1 MKSRIMPVSTLLLG
15 AFYISKSLAL
25 LPAPNLFGET
35 YQPVLPVVK
44 EQTQIVYYRPN
55 GPDIAS
61 QPANVYVD
69 GRYHTSLLA
78 GGFTSFCLKPGVHS
92 LGAFVDD
99 PKYLGKTEGRFEANL
114 SGGRTYFMRVDED
127 QQLAEPPLA
136 VTRDAHEQEVKKTR
150 RQIHARSRATHI
162 EYCVYD
168 RAAAQQAS
176 AYVLSNRQLF
186 KQELGR
192 VVLTDAGMT
201 AINDVVVTIRQQ
213 HPLLHAVVVRLTA
226 PETERAQLRE
236 QARAIRNALT
246 LAAIHAPLIRHEFSF
261 CDKDCHIE
269 EQSVQILAN

>member
-1 MKSRIMPVSTLLLG
+1 MKNCIMPVSTLLIG
-15 AFYISKSLAL
+15 IFYISASVAL
-25 LPAPNLFGET
+25 LPAPDLFGEM

-44 EQTQIVYYRPN
+44 EQTQIVYYRPS
-55 GPDIAS
+55 GPHITA

-99 PKYLGKTEGRFEANL
+99 PKYLGKTEGRFEASL

-136 VTRDAHEQEVKKTR
+136 VTRDAHEKEVKKTR
-150 RQIHARSRATHI
+150 RQIHARSRASHI
-162 EYCVYD
+162 EYCIHD

-176 AYVLSNRQLF
+176 AYVLSNRLLF
-186 KQELGR
+186 KHELGR
-192 VVLTDAGMT
+192 LVLSDAGMT

-213 HPLLHAVVVRLTA
+213 HPLLHAVVIRLTA
-226 PETERAQLRE
+226 PEFDRDQLRE
-236 QARAIRNALT
+236 QARAVRNALT
-246 LAAIHAPLIRHEFSF
+246 LAAIPASLISHEFSF
-261 CDKDCHIE
+261 CDKDCLIE